1 MSQKLG
7 KHALAEIATIVKPD
21 TMLGW
26 HRKCVAQKCDGSTQR
41 TAPGRPMTDH
51 EVEALVV
58 RMAREHRSWGYDR
71 LVGPLANLGDT
82 VRAQTVALSS
92 SAMAWHQRQSARPPP
107 GRSSSARIWRWV
119 RSITEEWLARMIL
132 CGEAS
137 LRHALPQDVQHLHHE
152 RHYQGKGNVLLF
164 PAVSQDTA
172 PQGPMQCR
180 ERLEGL
186 LKYYTR
192 EAA

>member
-1 MSQKLG
+1 MGQKLG
-7 KHALAEIATIVKPD
+7 KHALVEIATIVKPD

-82 VRAQTVALSS
+82 VRAPDRGHYPQAP
-92 SAMAWHQRQSARPPP
+92 WHGTSAR
-107 GRSSSARIWRWV
+107 A
-119 RSITEEWLARMIL
+119 
-132 CGEAS
+132 
-137 LRHALPQDVQHLHHE
+137 QDHH
-152 RHYQGKGNVLLF
+152 
-164 PAVSQDTA
+164 
-172 PQGPMQCR
+172 
-180 ERLEGL
+180 LEGVHPHASGGGCDQSQ
-186 LKYYTR
+186 R
-192 EAA
+192 SGSRG